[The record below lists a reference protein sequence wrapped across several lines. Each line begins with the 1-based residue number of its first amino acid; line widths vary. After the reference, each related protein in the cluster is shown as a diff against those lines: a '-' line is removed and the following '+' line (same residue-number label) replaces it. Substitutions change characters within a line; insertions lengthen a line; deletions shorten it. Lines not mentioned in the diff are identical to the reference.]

1 MRITKDDV
9 TYTLSRIGV
18 DALGIDGSD
27 EYLLV
32 KADDEVTIEQ
42 VQELVAELFYRDTT
56 HAGGY
61 YCHTTDVAEL
71 YGRFIAL
78 VQHRFDV

>member
-42 VQELVAELFYRDTT
+42 VQELVAELFYRD
-56 HAGGY
+56 ADKMNGRG
-61 YCHTTDVAEL
+61 DRIAEHPAWV
-71 YGRFIAL
+71 GEVNAL
-78 VQHRFDV
+78 LSRIPS